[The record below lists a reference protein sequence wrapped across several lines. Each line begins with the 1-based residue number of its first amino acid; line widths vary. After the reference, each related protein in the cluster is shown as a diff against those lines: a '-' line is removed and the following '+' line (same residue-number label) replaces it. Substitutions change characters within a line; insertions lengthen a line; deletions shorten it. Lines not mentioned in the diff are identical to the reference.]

1 VERQTTSSG
10 FAFFPPLFGI
20 KLAHKPLAERQ
31 QNAVGYSPSFSLLQF
46 KAVKDRLIGKSR
58 YIIKPFQD
66 CLVDKK
72 ISSIHYFSLPPL
84 MKVFK

>member
-46 KAVKDRLIGKSR
+46 KAVKDRLVVRAG
-58 YIIKPFQD
+58 
-66 CLVDKK
+66 
-72 ISSIHYFSLPPL
+72 ISSSH
-84 MKVFK
+84 FKTAWWIKDFFHTLFFFATSYESF